1 MPHPPHPANVPG
13 DFYVEEGC
21 CITCG
26 VPMEEA
32 PEIFGWAGGSDST
45 HCVVVHQPKTAQS
58 VDRTLNA
65 MLSSEVDCIRYR
77 GADREI
83 ARRIVEMGGRNQCDR
98 APPADATPLTRS
110 HATFDVLDVGYLRP
124 ANDLALHFLQH
135 ALRGSDRYKGH
146 VARRLLHSDKRARV
160 RISWFRD
167 AYHAVA
173 FEKLAD
179 GRWHIIAKPSGAD
192 AGKGLS
198 RMVEKWLGADERFH
212 NVRWFSGKQWRSKGP
227 GQATVV

>member
-26 VPMEEA
+26 VPMQEA
-32 PEIFGWAGGSDST
+32 PEIFGWAGEPDST

-98 APPADATPLTRS
+98 PPPADATPLTRS
-110 HATFDVLDVGYLRP
+110 HATFNLLDVGSLGV
-124 ANDLALHFLQH
+124 ASDLALHFLQH
-135 ALRGSDRYKGH
+135 TFRGSDRYKGH
-146 VARRLLHSDKRARV
+146 VARRLFSNGKRAGVRV
-160 RISWFRD
+160 SWFKD
-167 AYHAVA
+167 VYHAVT

-179 GRWHIIAKPSGAD
+179 GRWHIVVKPSHRD
-192 AGKGLS
+192 ACRGLS
-198 RMVEKWLGADERFH
+198 RLVEKWLGADERFQ
-212 NVRWFSGKQWRSKGP
+212 NVTWFSEKQWRSKKS